1 MRSAI
6 ALEWE
11 KSASSLI
18 APSTPLP
25 QNGSAARAPSSS
37 AGVTASKQH
46 PHSTHSW
53 SSGLPLFTSSR
64 SGTTA
69 SFALSCARL
78 RAMASRTSPLQVAH
92 SRLRRASISAGT
104 TCARWLAKPPSR
116 SAAPTASVN
125 SRPCSVR
132 MSSAAVG
139 WPAGFWAAA
148 GVTAVTHTATAS
160 AIDRRLMGAYYA
172 PRPPGTGKR
181 RQRMKAAA
189 VVADILKREGVK
201 FLIGYPVNQII
212 EAAAEAD
219 IRTIIVRQE
228 RVGLHM
234 ADALS
239 RVTSGDRIGVFAMQH
254 GPGTENSFGGV
265 AQAFGDSVPI
275 VVLPGGYPRHLL
287 NITPNFSSWLNYQH
301 VTKWAEQVILPQHVP
316 DAMRRAFTQVKNGR
330 PRPVLV
336 EIPVDVMREEVPDG
350 WTYTPA
356 PRLRVA
362 PDPKSVSEVA
372 AALVAAE
379 RPVIYAGQGVHYAK
393 AWSQLRDLA
402 ELLEA
407 PVTTS
412 LQGKSAFPETHPLS
426 LGSGGRSISKQ
437 LHHFLTHADLIFGI
451 GCSFATTNYGVAM
464 PKGKKIVHATLDP
477 ADLNKDV
484 PAELA
489 LVGDAGLTLEALVA
503 EVKDRLRG
511 GPRGRAGAVIQEI
524 KTLKTEWLSQWMPRL
539 TSNAKPL
546 SPYRVIWDLMHAVD
560 VANTIITHDAGSPR
574 DQISPFWEPVAPL
587 TYIGW
592 GKTTQLGTGLGYAM
606 GAKLAA
612 PDKLCVNVWG
622 DAAIGFTGMD
632 FETAVRERIPILSVL
647 LNNFSMAIELKVM
660 KVATEKYRSTDI
672 SGHYADMAR
681 AFGGHGERVTEP
693 GEIIPAIKRA
703 VRKTEEGVPVL
714 LEFITEKAVDFS
726 IYGSGT
732 GGG

>member
-6 ALEWE
+6 ALECE

-132 MSSAAVG
+132 MSSAAAG
-139 WPAGFWAAA
+139 WPAGFWPAA
-148 GVTAVTHTATAS
+148 GVARARQRHTVSTL
-160 AIDRRLMGAYYA
+160 DRWLMGAYYA
-172 PRPPGTGKR
+172 PRPEWTGKR

-275 VVLPGGYPRHLL
+275 VVLPGGYPRRLT
-287 NITPNFSSWLNYQH
+287 NIQPNFNSFLNYH
-301 VTKWAEQVILPQHVP
+301 RVTKWSEQVIVADAAPE
-316 DAMRRAFTQVKNGR
+316 AMRRAFTQVKNGR

-336 EIPVDVMREEVPDG
+336 EFPVDVLREEIGDFE
-350 WTYTPA
+350 YTPA
-356 PRLRVA
+356 PRTRVGPDPRDVSRVA
-362 PDPKSVSEVA
+362 E
-372 AALVAAE
+372 ALVAAQ

-393 AWSQLRDLA
+393 AWKELRELA

-412 LQGKSAFPETHPLS
+412 LQGKSAFPENHPLS

-437 LHHFLTHADLIFGI
+437 LHHFLTNADLIFGI
-451 GCSFATTNYGVAM
+451 GCSFAITNYGVTM
-464 PKGKKIVHATLDP
+464 PKGKKIIHATLDP
-477 ADLNKDV
+477 TDFNKDV
-484 PAELA
+484 RAEQVLA
-489 LVGDAGLTLEALVA
+489 GDAALTLEALLA
-503 EVKDRLRG
+503 EVKDRLKG
-511 GPRGRAGAVIQEI
+511 KPRGRAAAVTKEI
-524 KTLKTEWLSQWMPRL
+524 ATLKAEWLPQGMARL
-539 TSNAKPL
+539 PAHTTPL
-546 SPYRVIWDLMHAVD
+546 SPQPGA
-560 VANTIITHDAGSPR
+560 
-574 DQISPFWEPVAPL
+574 WE
-587 TYIGW
+587 
-592 GKTTQLGTGLGYAM
+592 
-606 GAKLAA
+606 
-612 PDKLCVNVWG
+612 
-622 DAAIGFTGMD
+622 F
-632 FETAVRERIPILSVL
+632 
-647 LNNFSMAIELKVM
+647 
-660 KVATEKYRSTDI
+660 
-672 SGHYADMAR
+672 
-681 AFGGHGERVTEP
+681 
-693 GEIIPAIKRA
+693 
-703 VRKTEEGVPVL
+703 
-714 LEFITEKAVDFS
+714 
-726 IYGSGT
+726 
-732 GGG
+732 